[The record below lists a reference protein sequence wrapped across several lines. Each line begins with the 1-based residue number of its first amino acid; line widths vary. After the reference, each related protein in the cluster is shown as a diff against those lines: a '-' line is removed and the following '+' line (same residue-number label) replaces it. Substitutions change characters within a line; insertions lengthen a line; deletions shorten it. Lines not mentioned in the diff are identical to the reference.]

1 MTIGNPGNSSNMHN
15 ANESAAKRRDD
26 RRRRSGSSLLG
37 GHSRRGKTQRAKLER
52 RLQSQSLE
60 ARQLLAGPE
69 LVAIQPNASELID
82 NSSTIR
88 PVNGLELLNVSPNE
102 LTFRFDDDSSID
114 PSTLGTAENPLAI
127 SVTRAGEDG
136 GFEAATAVTDFNTN
150 GNVLLEFRASAAGVS
165 GNGTTVTLTGTS
177 RPLTTAPVIITQDP
191 ENKTLSL
198 NLNSNPSRPA
208 TVRDL
213 TLALQNYNATQR
225 NLNRDTVADG
235 FQVSGPSSTPIGQS
249 VASSPIS
256 LTLSGA
262 NAAQTFT
269 DLGLGNA
276 FSTKIVANQSGV
288 GGQGISVIVQ
298 SRDFGGPTAPLVS
311 VSGKT
316 ITVQVNRNAASP
328 TTVAEFINA
337 INTTPTAAEL
347 VTATQER
354 GSTSRSIGSFAGTL
368 PLTGATDT
376 PVNAGYIGLGSN
388 PNEVVFRFAEPLPD
402 DAYQIEIFGAGDRA
416 LRNLAGEAFND
427 GVDFAVPF
435 ILNKPPQVLAVVPE
449 PIDVDNQGQRTPR
462 LNMIDVYFTE
472 DVNVANL
479 ANQTELFQLIFTR
492 DTVTGADDDVFTPT
506 NISAIAGKPN
516 AVRLTFDDFLNDGN
530 SNFSFSEVPDLT
542 QQTNPP
548 MPIDQ
553 LPKIPGAIRLK
564 VGNDSALPMTP
575 GNVSVAADAGDS
587 FDTAAVINNLAGVG
601 QGQTASVRL
610 TGGEI
615 DNPNPNDPLY
625 TLDFP
630 GGTDYQGVR
639 NIREDDPSRLERTV
653 PLDVWR
659 RGADTFDGVTTA
671 YYNFPTSWLGDDPS
685 SSGLDLDKTYINQ
698 ITAEQKQRVREVMSL
713 FSEYLGVQFVEIG
726 DTASGAVTS
735 IPSGSPLLSITLGEL
750 YGSVDDNLTVNSAV
764 GGVTLDTRPLDING
778 QTFLGVDPNAASIG
792 DRQLLVMD
800 AQDFDASVDDQTGG
814 EFFRGAFLGIGQL
827 LGYGYA
833 DHLPQP
839 VTQSTGSVL
848 EGVNPESP
856 DVVDF
861 SSQLG
866 NDNEALFPSPSDIV
880 NGQYL
885 FRPEAN
891 DIDLYRF
898 ELTEPG
904 KLSIST
910 VAQRLSLSS
919 TLDTALRLYKQV
931 GADEYIEIAAND
943 DYFSDDSLIEIE
955 ILEAG
960 DYVVGVSASGNNSY
974 NPVITG
980 TGIGGVTEGT
990 YELVMSYETAAAS
1003 NLLDT
1008 PVNGTAAQPLD
1019 GDADGQPGGE
1029 FNFWFNPTNP
1039 DAVVYVDSV
1048 TGTNLPDRNFTTT
1061 DVNQFDLFVTM
1072 GTPTKPVAEID
1083 DAIRL
1088 AEFRLNNGGTPVTKI
1103 RVIGGGSYEIGRSA
1117 FGNALKD
1124 GSSLDVPQ
1132 DIALV
1137 IDGGSEFKMSR
1148 SRIGVGSTSESV
1160 DRSNSSLQILGTPYD
1175 AVSFVGLNGQ
1185 VGSWGGIDLRGDID
1199 YADDSKINMEDN
1211 AVFLNHIQYA
1221 DIQHG
1226 GGQVS
1231 VDGQTLT
1238 ISPIELADVRAT
1250 ILNNQIRNSAQA
1262 AIAATPNTF
1271 AETRFD
1277 ESQYQNQVAP
1287 GASTPS
1293 YFTSDV
1299 TRVGPHIRG
1308 NVLTNN
1314 SINGLQIRLLTPTG
1328 GDLQSLEVNARFD
1341 DTDIV
1346 HVLTENLLI
1355 EGNPGGVNAANEA
1368 PSVLLVRTAA
1378 TSTPATADGLAAG
1391 NYVYRMTFV
1400 DQNGF
1405 ESTPSD
1411 NTTAVTVGANGSVQ
1425 LSGLPTVSA
1434 SSDFSGRRLYR
1445 ATVDAN
1451 GNPGEFRL
1459 VARLNTSDS
1468 SYRDSTAEGSN
1479 LLNPSIIAGTLLA
1492 RASSTIQTSSIPNP
1506 AGGGTGMVEPGRY
1519 VYRFTFATADGTEV
1533 GPSSESQIIETID
1546 EGSISVSGIPA
1557 APAGS
1562 GFASRI
1568 VYRAE
1573 VSSNGTVGEYRQV
1586 SVLNATQTSFT
1597 DAASIGTDR
1606 LDLLTVT
1613 APLQARA
1620 GRLDPSLVIDPGMIV
1635 KLDGAR
1641 IDVTFGSH
1649 LYAEGTAKEPIIL
1662 TSLNDARYG
1671 TGGAFNTNNIAQGT
1685 NDGQNELTP
1694 GDWSGVYLAF
1704 GADASFD
1711 HAVLAGGGGT
1721 SRIEGGF
1728 ASFNVLE
1735 VHQSGLRVANSRFES
1750 NADGRGF
1757 LNDSGNNTNN
1767 PEDPREQRVGRVN
1780 NASGTVFVRGA
1791 QPVVVNN
1798 EFVDGSGPA
1807 MSFDVNSFSWQ
1818 EVTDPGRSTASRDFG
1833 TGSSLEDSL
1842 NRYEIS
1848 GNSGPLIAGNAI
1860 DSATVSDDDVA
1871 AGIITAGLN
1880 GLEVRGGTV
1889 ATEVV
1894 WDDTDIVHIVRDMI
1908 EIPNQHIYGGLRL
1921 ESDARGS
1928 LVVKFQ
1934 NQDLDVEDVL
1944 LRRQAGIV
1952 AGGTLL
1958 TAENEMLDIAD
1969 RIGGSLQIV
1978 GQPDF
1983 PVVLTSLLDDTVGA
1997 GFTPDGRANID
2008 TDNNGVRVDADGN
2021 PISILTSDTG
2031 GGQETPALLP
2041 LGQEY
2046 DRTDRTEVDNGTTI
2060 DNDIDPN
2067 SPGYLSTTVLGAGEL
2082 QNVVVTGIDQNNG
2095 GALLAQQNYAFL
2107 YTTFIEV
2114 TSDTGSRT
2122 RIPLINAFGPNDNPN
2137 PILVGPDRVRS
2148 SGVFTAFGR
2157 EIRFTAETFIVN
2169 NRAVAYTKLDFE
2181 TVDGA
2186 NFTAGNIGAIR
2197 VISYLDQGVT
2207 ADDADVL
2214 YQIGTP
2220 GQADFRL
2227 MTLNE
2232 TARVGFTHGGVYEN
2246 DSINQFNASY
2256 SGWVTDDAGDLLNR
2270 LNTVQNGLN
2279 FDIAANINGDIPG
2292 AFGPVAGSANF
2303 DGVSSGTTAISQN
2316 GQPADIETAH
2326 VWQLSGGTD
2335 AARLTSFVEW
2345 IPFDPANPASITLP
2359 QSIDGAGSWDGIT
2372 IREAASDANVSI
2384 TSENEPGN
2392 VGNSDTNATPA
2403 TSQYL
2408 GELAPSIAAGDES
2421 RRIGLIVEGEISSR
2435 GDEDVY
2441 AFVAEAGTQ
2450 VWLDIDRTNSN
2461 LDTVIE
2467 LIDANGNTLILSDDS
2482 LGEARQIE
2490 ELLSVDPTD
2499 PNAAARRAALRAE
2512 VARRSGGGLNG
2523 YDIDQVLGLGTTLV
2537 DATADDSLFQDN
2549 YSTNAR
2555 DAGMRIILPG
2565 TTGQR
2570 LLYHIRVRSGLTD
2583 TAESVT
2589 LPDGGGFL
2597 TSGDS
2602 LGKGRTTG
2610 SYQLQIRL
2618 GEDDVF
2624 AGTQVRYSDVRFA
2637 TNGVQVIGGPMHS
2650 PLAGDDFETES
2661 PNNTFADAQRLG
2673 LYDGQY
2679 TSDGTIT
2686 TLADGSIVLNRDSG
2700 GVDRVDIDLEN
2711 AAGPLSSDSLSK
2723 NISGSLTDGGDVDW
2737 YEFEIDYK
2745 QLTRDDAALYLA
2757 TVFDLDY
2764 SDGLARADTALYV
2777 FNALGELVLIG
2788 GDSNVADDQSSAG
2801 AGFDPSDLSR
2811 GSFGTAD
2818 PYIGSAELP
2827 EGTYYVAISNQSRQP
2842 AVLDQF
2848 TNRDTANPLL
2858 RLEPVDSIRR
2868 IAEENFSNSS
2878 FFYPGTATTP
2888 VQPVL
2893 FDDNSILDYSLD
2905 DVVLYVNT
2913 GTTLFVVNP
2922 FTGENYGTIGNFG
2935 DEIRDIA
2942 FTANGELFAYT
2953 GYDDRPAGD
2962 TTWTYNRIDTATGQL
2977 SAPLSVG
2984 AGIETFH
2991 DLNVEAPP
2999 AQQIL
3004 DQASDD
3010 GIEVEGITIRARF
3023 GTETGFFIGN
3033 RPTAQQGLTYT
3044 QNILYAFNEET
3055 GDATGPV
3062 FDLTLAGSGAGTDRR
3077 EIGAIDT
3084 SIPIGNQDTQLGIA
3098 NATAN
3103 NANGLPVAR
3112 LFDGDTFSLTNGT
3125 ETETFELNQ
3134 GFTIL
3139 AASPADALT
3148 GATLPNAAIPIAT
3161 DTTLDPASILNNTL
3175 LTVETPGNAPVTF
3188 QITDSTAAI
3197 PPGNIRVQLD
3207 RTSDAVV
3214 FIDNLASVI
3223 RQQGIPVS
3231 AKGTQLALPTA
3242 TNVQLTGPGA
3252 TPADG
3257 IALVGNN
3264 NVTAGN
3270 IAVTLLPT
3278 DTAETIAFRISQA
3291 VQAANTGGAL
3301 PTVTATP
3308 QGNSLAITGA
3318 IANVSSVTGA
3328 IRAGGSPNGGT
3339 ITGVELVGN
3348 SLYGVSDNGG
3358 LYFVPSAQLNG
3369 TGSRFVGNYVSTATD
3384 LIGLNFTGLRAGP
3397 NSVEDGAYS
3406 DILFGTT
3413 SNGRIYA
3420 FNTLGELQP
3429 IFAGGRNFIE
3439 TGIFGAL
3446 GLDFSTLDYNLWH
3459 VAGARAD
3466 DAGHGYNQTFSD
3478 TRVGYTGGNSLQFN
3492 YTAGAFNGNYNF
3504 GEAPVQ
3510 NLNTVNENVRQD
3522 GQSVQSTYN
3531 LPGGAKGIVQSNAF
3545 SLEGYASA
3553 DLPTMYFNYFL
3564 ETDGVDDD
3572 TQTDNDDDLF
3582 AEDRDT
3588 LRVYVIDQFGVE
3600 HLVATN
3606 NESRGNFSFD
3616 DEFDDPAQTGI
3627 YDDDI
3632 DVDVQQ
3638 LFDNTGNW
3646 RQARVPLN
3654 EFAGQSN
3661 LALRIEFA
3669 TAGTT
3674 ATNTAEIRTVA
3685 ASGLTDGETFTIG
3698 GQLFSI
3704 DLSPTI
3710 AFPSGAQL
3718 SQLFNSGPTA
3728 EATFTVDGQEY
3739 ILTDGTRA
3747 VSAGQIEI
3755 DVTNGQPTALATLT
3769 AAEIAAAVSTTFDT
3783 SVNVQRLV
3791 PSGAELAVFYQNN
3804 PDEFRTVFL
3813 NGTEFLLDDGF
3824 RDTADATAQIAG
3836 TALVPIDILAV
3847 YQTFDDADP
3856 DVDQVVDLSQEDV
3869 ARVLS
3874 AVIGETDGTV
3884 DYDQLVP
3891 TGNQLSALYSDA
3903 SETFVIEIDGVEY
3916 VLNDGTRSIQTGQ
3929 VSVAIADFARSD
3941 IGAELQAVVEQNTGV
3956 QSPQF
3961 TTVDN
3966 FDFSDAS
3973 DPVDPFGNPNPAGA
3987 VGRNDLLFQA
3997 TPLPYVDGNTQVSG
4011 RGTLGTVTTTGVTNL
4026 GDVDL
4031 SSVEVA
4037 AGTTITVSTL
4047 ADNPGIDLNVRFFDS
4062 TGVELR
4068 SPTGGLLAVENAAN
4082 GTVSVTAPSDGVI
4095 YIGISGPE
4103 NGDYDPRVSGTTNAA
4118 QVGGY
4123 DVTVSINPQLDVRA
4137 NSSVVE
4143 FNGVGSVSVSTGSG
4157 LRVGS
4162 QNALPGIPI
4171 RISQSATSQEVAA
4184 ALRQALA
4191 NRFTDGNE
4199 TLIPLVG
4206 SAVRLPNLTINDS
4219 GPFASTAQRYGDRF
4233 GANGRGAAAD
4243 NESNGAFIDDIIIGF
4258 AERGEMVSAANPIGA
4273 NEDFVLDQSV
4283 NLTTPAQP
4291 TQPTVSGSYQLEI
4304 RDASEYVSSGEVP
4317 AFTPQVQRNANGT
4330 AVQVAVAP
4338 DGSQVQANANGQFL
4352 DGNGAALDLT
4362 GFTGPFGINIDDGS
4376 LVALD
4381 TSGEPIQIRG
4391 VAFDARFRTFDTNE
4405 RLSSGIT
4412 LTALPASEIQDG
4424 ATFTLAD
4431 ANTRLTFEFD
4441 ILNDF
4446 GASDGFINDDNRV
4459 VVRLPRTASAAEV
4472 ANEIIRLINSNQV
4485 QAVID
4490 GSAARSNG
4498 TVPPAS
4504 ASSPNALVNADTRIN
4519 LYGDLSLRPDTA
4531 GRPTFANIEIADL
4544 RGDTNRVDESQG
4556 VIMIENNRFLFSSN
4570 AGVDIN
4576 RDASA
4581 RVTSDD
4587 LRDATPSIL
4596 TYARNLIELNTENL
4610 IPGVVVQN
4618 NVIAFNAD
4626 AGIRITGLDGNG
4638 SATQD
4643 PVGFDRIVNNTLVGG
4658 PIESGAELGPQVFE
4672 SILFDQGGISFADA
4686 VVQDTLSLGPDVS
4699 SEFTDSEAALGSPD
4713 CHGIGP
4719 EPTSGQFTFSLGSGG
4734 QATFL
4739 FQDNLLVGD
4748 GTSAPDLVI
4757 FESGTPERVAVEIS
4771 RDGVTFFSVGQIFGS
4786 DNTIDLDSFGF
4797 GPNDQFGFVR
4807 LTDLSSS
4814 GTFDFG
4820 AAGADIDGIGAIST
4834 IAREIYTP
4842 GSQGIVVQ
4850 QNSAPTILN
4859 NIVANFQTGIAVASP
4874 QNNVPGDVDV
4884 SGDLTVIGG
4893 NTFFRNANNATA
4905 GSTGLFAQFI
4915 SPFQQIFVDPVNLVF
4930 TPQAGTATID
4940 SGISSLEDRSS
4951 LETVRG
4957 AIGLPPSPIIAPVY
4971 DLNGQ
4976 LRTDDP
4982 NVASPNGLGFNV
4994 FVDRGAEERGDNDGP
5009 RFVVTSPRG
5018 DDLFNL
5024 AGQAFS
5030 VGTIHDAF
5038 EIQLIDGIA
5047 PADAAPGVGIDD
5059 STVRSE
5065 LVRVTRFFSDS
5076 DEVELL
5082 SEGVDYRF
5090 SYEPG
5095 DNKIRLTPIG
5105 GVWPNNATYT
5115 VELLGSTQSGDTVG
5129 VLKAQQGRLYA
5140 DGATTQVGDKIF
5152 EADTGIGLSIL
5163 PSELTRVN
5171 PITNLIES
5179 NIDGQLVTI
5188 FDGVNE
5194 VTFEFDTE
5202 AIANVADGNVP
5213 VRLPAAA
5220 TAEQISDIFA
5230 RAINGTELQLV
5241 AIHMQVA
5248 DDAAIET
5255 GRLQL
5260 LGSTEASENSY
5271 VSFEADS
5278 FLRHTN
5284 QVLDVTLLITT
5295 TNGVNDFDGQQVS
5308 IFDGQQE
5315 LTFEFDSNG
5324 VAAANADV
5332 VVAIRTDSTARQITA
5347 ELLAAISTAG
5357 LNVETSGATGNFRIS
5372 GTNGPISVTSLTD
5385 SIIVEGNSE
5394 IGTSFGFGLI
5404 VPTEEGQV
5412 SPQLSDGQT
5421 FTISRGTAQAV
5432 TFELD
5437 FDGFLNNT
5445 VDADGNPVVAVSIPG
5460 GGFGGSTPDQVANA
5474 LVAAISANFVGLSPV
5489 NIGGGRV
5496 TLGGDDQYSLN
5507 LANTSLSQSG
5517 FAGQPASIPV
5527 IVPLDDVRSA
5537 VVTGLEQS
5545 SATKLAAIQP
5555 IIDILSMSQTG
5566 VKRIAALYGEAISDA
5581 FASEIAAGTIVVQQ
5595 PDSRILIEGASL
5607 VRGQSVI
5614 SDRITDEVGNQLL
5627 AGEAIIFVGN
5637 PLDFGDAAD
5646 PRTPVTVNENG
5657 PRHVITEGFQLGD
5670 RITADAGG
5678 VDNGSGTAD
5687 SNADGDDGVAILGAM
5702 RPGFSTQ
5709 FVIDVQ
5715 SPTVGGVTPAFY
5727 LDAWFDW
5734 NGDGTF
5740 DETEVERFGSIGSG
5754 VARVIGTGGTTVN
5767 INVPSTAV
5775 TGPIQTRFRLSNES
5789 GLGSGGLAQSGEV
5802 EDYTFTIN
5810 NNPYQN
5816 PSLIHDVNNSGAITP
5831 LDALLIINAINAADG
5846 DINLANIPAGI
5857 TLPQYPDVNGSG
5869 TVSALDALNVI
5880 NRLNELTSP
5889 GQDPTGAGEPL
5900 FASSTSSSVYSA
5912 VSDGVLA
5919 SSATIAF
5926 DPTSTSDVDSRS
5938 DDDSRSSAA
5947 AGEPL
5952 VESAAKTVGDASSVF
5967 DSAAVISLDDV
5978 VETLASDRDQAD
5990 QSEQSEISA
5999 LDSIFASMN

>member
-1 MTIGNPGNSSNMHN
+1 MTIGTPGNSSNMHN

-26 RRRRSGSSLLG
+26 RRRRSGSSLFG
-37 GHSRRGKTQRAKLER
+37 GQTRRGKTQRAKLER

-88 PVNGLELLNVSPNE
+88 NVNGVELLNVSPNE

-114 PSTLGTAENPLAI
+114 PSTLGTANNPLAI
-127 SVTRAGEDG
+127 SVTRAGDDG
-136 GFEAATAVTDFNTN
+136 GFEAATAVTDFSTS
-150 GNVLLEFRASAAGVS
+150 GSVLLEFRSAAAGVS
-165 GNGTTVTLTGTS
+165 GNGTTINVTGSVRSLV
-177 RPLTTAPVIITQDP
+177 TAPVIITQDP
-191 ENKTLSL
+191 ENKTLNIDL
-198 NLNSNPSRPA
+198 NANPSRQA

-213 TLALQNYNATQR
+213 TLALENYNATQR
-225 NLNRDTVADG
+225 NLNRDTVADA
-235 FQVSGPSSTPIGQS
+235 FQISGPSSTPIGQS
-249 VASSPIS
+249 VANNPVS

-262 NAAQTFT
+262 NAAQTVT

-276 FSTKIVANQSGV
+276 FSTKLVANQSGV
-288 GGQGISVIVQ
+288 GGQGISVVIQ
-298 SRDFGGPTAPLVS
+298 SRDFGGPTDPLVS

-316 ITVQVNRNAASP
+316 ITVQINRNASSP
-328 TTVAEFINA
+328 TTVGEFIDA
-337 INTTPTAAEL
+337 INETPTASEL
-347 VTATQER
+347 ITATQER
-354 GSTSRSIGSFAGTL
+354 GSTTQSIGNFAATL
-368 PLTGATDT
+368 PLAGATDT
-376 PVNAGYIGLGSN
+376 PVNAGYIGIGSN

-435 ILNKPPQVLAVVPE
+435 TLNKPPQVLAVVPE
-449 PIDVDNQGQRTPR
+449 PIDIDNQGQRTPR
-462 LNMIDVYFTE
+462 LNMIDVYFTD
-472 DVNVANL
+472 DVSVANL
-479 ANQTELFQLIFTR
+479 ASQPELFQLIFTR
-492 DTVTGADDDVFTPT
+492 DTATGEDDVVFMP
-506 NISAIAGKPN
+506 NDISAIAGKPN

-530 SNFSFSEVPDLT
+530 SNFSFSEVPDLS

-548 MPIDQ
+548 MPVDQ
-553 LPKIPGAIRLK
+553 LPKISGAIRLK

-575 GNVSVAADAGDS
+575 GNVSVASDAGDS
-587 FDTAAVINNLAGVG
+587 FDTASIINNLTGIG

-610 TGGEI
+610 TGGEV

-639 NIREDDPSRLERTV
+639 DIREDDPSRLERTV

-659 RGADTFDGVTTA
+659 QGADTYDGITTA
-671 YYNFPTSWLGDDPS
+671 YYNFPSSWLGDDPS
-685 SSGLDLDKTYINQ
+685 NSGLDLDKTYVNL
-698 ITAEQKQRVREVMSL
+698 ITEEQKQRVREVMSL

-750 YGSVDDNLTVNSAV
+750 YGSVDDDLIVNSAV

-778 QTFLGVDPNAASIG
+778 QTYLGVDPNADSIG

-814 EFFRGAFLGIGQL
+814 EFFRGAFLGVGQL
-827 LGYGYA
+827 LGYGYS
-833 DHLPQP
+833 DYLPQP

-848 EGVNPESP
+848 DSDTP
-856 DVVDF
+856 DVITT
-861 SSQLG
+861 SSQL
-866 NDNEALFPSPSDIV
+866 NDDNESLFPSPSDIV

-904 KLSIST
+904 TLSIST
-910 VAQRLSLSS
+910 VAERLSLSS
-919 TLDTALRLYKQV
+919 TLDTALRLYKQI
-931 GADEYIEIAAND
+931 GPDEYIEIAAND
-943 DYFSDDSLIEIE
+943 DYFSNDSLIEID

-960 DYVVGVSASGNNSY
+960 DYVVGVSASGNTSY

-990 YELVMSYETAAAS
+990 YELVMSFETAAAS
-1003 NLLDT
+1003 SLLDT
-1008 PVNGTAAQPLD
+1008 PVGNTAAQPLD

-1029 FNFWFNPTNP
+1029 FNFWFNPTDP
-1039 DAVVYVDSV
+1039 DAVIYVDSV
-1048 TGTNLPDRNFTTT
+1048 TGTNLPDRNFTTN

-1103 RVIGGGSYEIGRSA
+1103 RVIGGGSYEIGRSDL
-1117 FGNALKD
+1117 GNALKD
-1124 GSSLDVPQ
+1124 GTSLDVPQ

-1148 SRIGVGSTSESV
+1148 SRIGVGSTTESV
-1160 DRSNSSLQILGTPYD
+1160 DRSNSSIQILGTPYD
-1175 AVSFVGLNGQ
+1175 AVSFAGLNGQ

-1231 VDGQTLT
+1231 VDGQTVT

-1271 AETRFD
+1271 EETRFD

-1328 GDLQSLEVNARFD
+1328 GDLQSLDVNARFD

-1368 PSVLLVRTAA
+1368 PSILLVRTA
-1378 TSTPATADGLAAG
+1378 TTTTPATADGLAAG
-1391 NYVYRMTFV
+1391 DYVYRMTFV

-1405 ESTPSD
+1405 ESTPSEA
-1411 NTTAVTVGANGSVQ
+1411 TSSLTVGANGSVQ
-1425 LSGLPTVSA
+1425 LSGLPTVTADSEFA
-1434 SSDFSGRRLYR
+1434 GRRLYR

-1459 VARLNTSDS
+1459 VARLNTDDT
-1468 SYRDSTAEGSN
+1468 SYRDSVAEGSDIM
-1479 LLNPSIIAGTLLA
+1479 NPSIIAGTLLSG
-1492 RASSTIQTSSIPNP
+1492 ASASIQTNSVPNP
-1506 AGGGTGMVEPGRY
+1506 VGGGTGMVEPGQY
-1519 VYRFTFATADGTEV
+1519 VYRFTYATADGTEV
-1533 GPSSESQIIETID
+1533 GPSSESQVIETID

-1557 APAGS
+1557 APEGS

-1568 VYRAE
+1568 VYRAT
-1573 VSSNGTVGEYRQV
+1573 VASDGTVGEYRQV
-1586 SVLNATQTSFT
+1586 AVLNASQTSFT
-1597 DAASIGTDR
+1597 DAASVGTDR
-1606 LDLLTVT
+1606 LDLLTIT

-1635 KLDGAR
+1635 KMDGAR
-1641 IDVTFGSH
+1641 IDVTFGAH

-1662 TSLNDARYG
+1662 TSLNDNRYG
-1671 TGGAFNTNNIAQGT
+1671 TGGAFNTNNIAEGT
-1685 NDGQNELTP
+1685 NDGQNDLTA
-1694 GDWSGVYLAF
+1694 GDWSGIYLAF

-1735 VHQSGLRVANSRFES
+1735 VHQSDLRVANTRFET

-1757 LNDSGNNTNN
+1757 LNDSDSSQS
-1767 PEDPREQRVGRVN
+1767 DPREERVGRVN
-1780 NASGTVFVRGA
+1780 NASGTIFVRGA
-1791 QPVVVNN
+1791 QPVLVDN
-1798 EFVDGSGPA
+1798 EFIDGSGPA
-1807 MSFDVNSFSWQ
+1807 MTFDVNSFSWQ

-1833 TGSSLEDSL
+1833 NGTVVEDSL
-1842 NRYEIS
+1842 DQYEIS
-1848 GNSGPLIAGNAI
+1848 GNSGPLIAGNLI
-1860 DSATVSDDDVA
+1860 DAATVSDEDVA
-1871 AGIITAGLN
+1871 AGIVTAGLN

-1958 TAENEMLDIAD
+1958 TAEDEMLDIAD

-1983 PVVLTSLLDDTVGA
+1983 PVVLTSLLDDTIGA
-1997 GFTPDGRANID
+1997 GFTPDGMANVD

-2021 PISILTSDTG
+2021 PITTLTSDSSG
-2031 GGQETPALLP
+2031 GESTPALLP

-2046 DRTDRTEVDNGTTI
+2046 DRADNAEVDNGTTI

-2067 SPGYLSTTVLGAGEL
+2067 SAGYLSTTVLGGGEL

-2107 YTTFIEV
+2107 YTTYIEV
-2114 TSDTGSRT
+2114 TNDVGTRT
-2122 RIPLINAFGPNDNPN
+2122 RIPLINAFSPTDNPN

-2157 EIRFTAETFIVN
+2157 EIRFTAETFIVD
-2169 NRAVAYTKLDFE
+2169 NRAVAYTTLDFE

-2186 NFTAGNIGAIR
+2186 DFSAGNIGDIR

-2220 GQADFRL
+2220 GQSDFRL

-2270 LNTVQNGLN
+2270 LNTVQNGLT
-2279 FDIAANINGDIPG
+2279 FDIAASINGDIPA

-2303 DGVSSGTTAISQN
+2303 DGVTSGTTAISQN
-2316 GQPADIETAH
+2316 SLPADIETAH
-2326 VWQLSGGTD
+2326 VWELTGGSD
-2335 AARLTSFVEW
+2335 AARVTTFVEW
-2345 IPFDPANPASITLP
+2345 IPFDPANPASISLP
-2359 QSIDGAGSWDGIT
+2359 QSVDGAGSWDGIT
-2372 IREAASDANVSI
+2372 IREAASDSNVSI
-2384 TSENEPGN
+2384 TGENEPGN

-2408 GELAPSIAAGDES
+2408 GELAPSIEAGDES

-2450 VWLDIDRTNSN
+2450 IWLDIDRTNSN

-2482 LGEARQIE
+2482 IEEARQIE

-2499 PNAAARRAALRAE
+2499 PNAAARRAALTE
-2512 VARRSGGGLNG
+2512 EIARRSGGGLNG
-2523 YDIDQVLGLGTTLV
+2523 YNIDQVLGLGTTLV
-2537 DATADDSLFQDN
+2537 DATADDSMFQDN

-2555 DAGMRIILPG
+2555 DAGMRITLPG
-2565 TTGQR
+2565 TVGQT
-2570 LLYHIRVRSGLTD
+2570 LLYHVRVRSGLSD
-2583 TAESVT
+2583 VAEDVT
-2589 LPDGGGFL
+2589 LANGGGFL
-2597 TSGDS
+2597 TSAES

-2624 AGTQVRYSDVRFA
+2624 AGTQVRYSDVRYA

-2650 PLAGDDFETES
+2650 PLTGTDYETES
-2661 PNNTFADAQRLG
+2661 ANETLADAQRLG
-2673 LYDGQY
+2673 LYDNQY

-2686 TLADGSIVLNRDSG
+2686 TLADGSIVINRDSG
-2700 GVDRVDIDLEN
+2700 GIDRVDIDLDN
-2711 AAGPLSSDSLSK
+2711 PAGPLSSDNLAT
-2723 NISGSLTDGGDVDW
+2723 NISGMLTDVDDVDW
-2737 YEFEIDYK
+2737 FEFDIEYQ

-2777 FNALGELVLIG
+2777 FNSLGELVLIG
-2788 GDSNVADDQSSAG
+2788 GDSNIADDQTSPG
-2801 AGFDPSDLSR
+2801 TGYDPSDLSR
-2811 GSFGTAD
+2811 GSFGNAD

-2858 RLEPVDSIRR
+2858 RLEPVDSIQR
-2868 IAEENFSNSS
+2868 IAEENFEV
-2878 FFYPGTATTP
+2878 FDFYPGTASAP

-2913 GTTLFVVNP
+2913 GSTLFVVNP
-2922 FTGENYGTIGNFG
+2922 FTGETYGTIGSFG
-2935 DEIRDIA
+2935 DEVRDIA

-2991 DLNVEAPP
+2991 NLDAETPP

-3004 DQASDD
+3004 DEASDD
-3010 GIEVEGITIRARF
+3010 GLEVEAITIRARF
-3023 GTETGFFIGN
+3023 GSETGFFIGN
-3033 RPTAQQGLTYT
+3033 RPTAQDGLDYID
-3044 QNILYAFNEET
+3044 NILYSFNEET
-3055 GDATGPV
+3055 GEATGPV
-3062 FDLTLAGSGAGTDRR
+3062 FDLALFNAGAGTDRR
-3077 EIGAIDT
+3077 EVGAIDT
-3084 SIPIGNQDTQLGIA
+3084 AIPTGNQDTQLGISD
-3098 NATAN
+3098 ATTN
-3103 NANGLPVAR
+3103 DANGLPVAR

-3139 AASPADALT
+3139 AASPADSLT
-3148 GATLPNAAIPIAT
+3148 GATLANAAIPIAT
-3161 DTTLDPASILNNTL
+3161 DTTLDPASILNGTL

-3197 PPGNIRVQLD
+3197 PPGNIRVPLD
-3207 RTSDAVV
+3207 RSSDAVV
-3214 FIDNLASVI
+3214 FIDTLASVI
-3223 RQQGIPVS
+3223 RDQGIPVS

-3252 TPADG
+3252 VAADG
-3257 IALVGNN
+3257 IALVGDN

-3291 VQAANTGGAL
+3291 VQAANTGGSL

-3308 QGNSLAITGA
+3308 QGNSLSITGA

-3328 IRAGGSPNGGT
+3328 VRAGGSPNGGT
-3339 ITGVELVGN
+3339 ITGIEMVGN
-3348 SLYGVSDNGG
+3348 DLYGVSDNGG
-3358 LYFVPSAQLNG
+3358 LYFVPSTQLNG
-3369 TGSRFVGNYVSTATD
+3369 TGARFVGNYVSTATD

-3429 IFAGGRNFIE
+3429 IFAGGRSFID

-3466 DAGHGYNQTFSD
+3466 DAGHGYTETFSD
-3478 TRVGYTGGNSLQFN
+3478 TRPEVSGGNSLQFN
-3492 YTAGAFNGNYNF
+3492 YTAGAFNSNYGF

-3510 NLNTVNENVRQD
+3510 NFGTANENVRQD
-3522 GQSVQSTYN
+3522 GQDVQSTYN
-3531 LPGGAKGIVQSNAF
+3531 LPGGAKGIVQSNSF
-3545 SLEGYASA
+3545 SLEGYSSA

-3572 TQTDNDDDLF
+3572 SATDNDDDLF

-3588 LRVYVIDQFGVE
+3588 LRIYVIDAFGVE

-3606 NESRGNFSFD
+3606 NETRGTGDFD
-3616 DEFDDPAQTGI
+3616 DEFDDPAEVGI

-3638 LFDNTGNW
+3638 LFDNTGTW

-3654 EFAGQSN
+3654 EFAGQDGLS
-3661 LALRIEFA
+3661 LRIEFS

-3698 GQLFSI
+3698 GQLFSV

-3718 SQLFNSGPTA
+3718 ADLFSSGATA

-3739 ILTDGTRA
+3739 ILTDGTRTVTA
-3747 VSAGQIEI
+3747 DQIEI

-3769 AAEIAAAVSTTFDT
+3769 AADIASAVTSTFDT
-3783 SVNVQRLV
+3783 SVSVERLV

-3813 NGTEFLLDDGF
+3813 NGNEYLLDDGF
-3824 RDTADATAQIAG
+3824 RDTADATAQITG
-3836 TALVPIDILAV
+3836 TALIPVDVLAV
-3847 YQTFDDADP
+3847 YQSLEDADP
-3856 DVDQVVDLSQEDV
+3856 DVEQVVDLTQEDI
-3869 ARVLS
+3869 ALVLS
-3874 AVIGETDGTV
+3874 TVIGEADGAV

-3891 TGNQLSALYSDA
+3891 TGNQLSTLYSDV
-3903 SETFVIEIDGVEY
+3903 SESFVIEIDGVEY

-3929 VSVAIADFARSD
+3929 VTVAIADFARSD

-3956 QSPQF
+3956 QSAQF

-3973 DPVDPFGNPNPAGA
+3973 DPVDPFGNPNPVGA

-3997 TPLPYVDGNTQVSG
+3997 TPLPYTDGNAQVTG
-4011 RGTLGTVTTTGVTNL
+4011 RGTLGTVTGGGVTNL

-4047 ADNPGIDLNVRFFDS
+4047 ADNPGIELNVRFFDS

-4068 SPTGGLLAVENAAN
+4068 SPTGGLLAIENTAN
-4082 GTVSVTAPSDGVI
+4082 GTVSVTASSDGVI

-4123 DVTVSINPQLDVRA
+4123 EATVSINPELDVQA

-4162 QNALPGIPI
+4162 QNALPGIPVQ
-4171 RISQSATSQEVAA
+4171 ISHSDTAQEVAEA
-4184 ALRQALA
+4184 VRQALA

-4199 TLIPLVG
+4199 TLIPQVG

-4219 GPFASTAQRYGDRF
+4219 GPFASTAQRYGDQF
-4233 GANGRGAAAD
+4233 GANGQPAASD
-4243 NESNGAFIDDIIIGF
+4243 NENNGAFIDDIIIGF
-4258 AERGEMVSAANPIGA
+4258 AERGEMVSSANPIGTDEA
-4273 NEDFVLDQSV
+4273 FIVNDSV

-4304 RDASEYVSSGEVP
+4304 RDASEYVSSG
-4317 AFTPQVQRNANGT
+4317 
-4330 AVQVAVAP
+4330 
-4338 DGSQVQANANGQFL
+4338 L
-4352 DGNGAALDLT
+4352 DGD
-4362 GFTGPFGINIDDGS
+4362 S
-4376 LVALD
+4376 
-4381 TSGEPIQIRG
+4381 
-4391 VAFDARFRTFDTNE
+4391 RFRTFDTNE
-4405 RLSSGIT
+4405 RLTSGIT
-4412 LTALPASEIQDG
+4412 LTALPASEIEDG

-4446 GASDGFINDDNRV
+4446 GASDGFVSDDNRV
-4459 VVRLPRTASAAEV
+4459 VIRLPRTATAEEV

-4504 ASSPNALVNADTRIN
+4504 ASSPKALVNADTRIN

-4531 GRPTFANIEIADL
+4531 GRPSFENIEISEL
-4544 RGDTNRVDESQG
+4544 RGDSNRATAEQG

-4581 RVTSDD
+4581 GVVSDD

-4618 NVIAFNAD
+4618 NVIAFNSD
-4626 AGIRITGLDGNG
+4626 AGIRITGLDGDG
-4638 SATQD
+4638 GASED

-4658 PIESGAELGPQVFE
+4658 PIASGAELGPQVFE

-4686 VVQDTLSLGPDVS
+4686 VVQDTLDLGPDVS
-4699 SEFTDSEAALGSPD
+4699 SEFTDTEAALGSPD

-4719 EPTSGQFTFSLGSGG
+4719 EPTTGQFTFSLGSGG

-4748 GTSAPDLVI
+4748 GTSAADLVI

-4771 RDGVTFFSVGQIFGS
+4771 RDGVTFFSVGQIFGT

-4807 LTDLSSS
+4807 LTDLSTS

-4859 NIVANFQTGIAVASP
+4859 NIVANFQNGIVVASP
-4874 QNNVPGDVDV
+4874 QSNVAGDVDV

-4893 NTFFRNANNATA
+4893 NTFYRNANDATS
-4905 GSTGLFAQFI
+4905 GDTGLFSQFI
-4915 SPFQQIFVDPVNLVF
+4915 SPFQQIFVNPVNLVF
-4930 TPQAGTATID
+4930 TPQAGTSTID

-4957 AIGLPPSPIIAPVY
+4957 AIGLPPSPIIAPIY

-4976 LRTDDP
+4976 LRSDDP

-4994 FVDRGAEERGDNDGP
+4994 FVDRGAEERGDSDGP

-5030 VGTIHDAF
+5030 SGTIHDAF

-5059 STVRSE
+5059 STVLSE
-5065 LVRVTRFFSDS
+5065 LVRITRFFYDS
-5076 DEVELL
+5076 NEVELL

-5095 DNKIRLTPIG
+5095 DNTIRLTPIG
-5105 GVWPNNATYT
+5105 GVWPDNATYT
-5115 VELLGSTQSGDTVG
+5115 VELLGSTLSGDNVG
-5129 VLKAQQGRLYA
+5129 VLKAEEGRVYA

-5163 PSELTRVN
+5163 PSELTTVN
-5171 PITNLIES
+5171 PLTNLVES

-5188 FDGVNE
+5188 YDGVNE

-5202 AIANVADGNVP
+5202 SIANVADGNIA
-5213 VRLPAAA
+5213 VRLPEAA

-5230 RAINGTELQLV
+5230 RAINGSELQLV
-5241 AIHMQVA
+5241 AIHMQVD
-5248 DDAAIET
+5248 DDATIET

-5260 LGSTEASENSY
+5260 LGATEASENSY
-5271 VSFEADS
+5271 VSFESDS
-5278 FLRHTN
+5278 FLRQTN
-5284 QVLDVTLLITT
+5284 HVLDVTMLITT
-5295 TNGVNDFDGQQVS
+5295 TDGINDFDGQQVT

-5324 VAAANADV
+5324 AAAANADV

-5347 ELLAAISTAG
+5347 ELLSAISTAG

-5385 SIIVEGNSE
+5385 SVIVEGNSE
-5394 IGTSFGFGLI
+5394 IGVSFGFGLI
-5404 VPTEEGQV
+5404 VPTEEGSV
-5412 SPQLSDGQT
+5412 SPNLSDGQT
-5421 FTISRGTAQAV
+5421 FTISRGTTESV

-5437 FDGFLNNT
+5437 FDGFLN
-5445 VDADGNPVVAVSIPG
+5445 DSSAVAVSIAG
-5460 GGFGGSTPDQVANA
+5460 GGFGGSTPDQVADA
-5474 LVAAISANFVGLSPV
+5474 LVAAISANVTGLTPV

-5507 LANTSLSQSG
+5507 LANTALSQSG

-5545 SATKLAAIQP
+5545 SATKLNAIQP
-5555 IIDILSMSQTG
+5555 IIDILSLSQTG
-5566 VKRIAALYGEAISDA
+5566 IKRIAHLYGEAISDA
-5581 FASEIAAGTIVVQQ
+5581 FATEIAAGDLIVQQ

-5614 SDRITDEVGNQLL
+5614 SDRITDDVGNQLL
-5627 AGEAIIFVGN
+5627 TGEAVIFVGEL
-5637 PLDFGDAAD
+5637 LDFGDAAD
-5646 PRTPVTVNENG
+5646 PRIPVDVSDNG
-5657 PRHVITEGFQLGD
+5657 PRHVINEGFQLGD
-5670 RITADAGG
+5670 QITADSGG

-5767 INVPSTAV
+5767 INVPSNAV
-5775 TGPIQTRFRLSNES
+5775 VGEIQTRFRLSNEA
-5789 GLGSGGLAQSGEV
+5789 GLGSDGLAQSGEV

-5816 PSLIHDVNNSGAITP
+5816 PSLIQDVNASGAVTP

-5857 TLPQYPDVNGSG
+5857 TLPQYPDVNGNG
-5869 TVSALDALNVI
+5869 VVSALDALMVI

-5900 FASSTSSSVYSA
+5900 LASTSSTTVAYSR

-5919 SSATIAF
+5919 STATIAF
-5926 DPTSTSDVDSRS
+5926 DPTSRS
-5938 DDDSRSSAA
+5938 DDDSRSSEA
-5947 AGEPL
+5947 AGEPIVEAASKL
-5952 VESAAKTVGDASSVF
+5952 VADSASVF

-5978 VETLASDRDQAD
+5978 VETLANDRDQAD
-5990 QSEQSEISA
+5990 QSEESEISA

>member
-15 ANESAAKRRDD
+15 VNDSAGKRRDD

-37 GHSRRGKTQRAKLER
+37 GQSRRGKTQRAKLER
-52 RLQSQSLE
+52 RLQSQALE
-60 ARQLLAGPE
+60 SRQLLAGPE

-88 PVNGLELLNVSPNE
+88 NVNGVELLNVSPNE

-114 PSTLGTAENPLAI
+114 PTTLGTAANPLAI
-127 SVTRAGEDG
+127 SVTRAGADG
-136 GFEAATAVTDFNTN
+136 GFEAATAVTDFNTS
-150 GNVLLEFRASAAGVS
+150 GNVLVEFQASAAGVG
-165 GNGTTVTLTGTS
+165 GNGTTVSLTGTVRS
-177 RPLTTAPVIITQDP
+177 LTTAPVIITQDP
-191 ENKTLSL
+191 ENNQL
-198 NLNSNPSRPA
+198 NIDLNANPSRQA

-225 NLNRDTVADG
+225 NLGRDTVADA
-235 FQVSGPSSTPIGQS
+235 FQVSGPSSTPIGQA
-249 VASSPIS
+249 VAGQAIT

-262 NAAQTFT
+262 NAAQTST

-276 FSTKIVANQSGV
+276 FSTKIVAKQSGV
-288 GGQGISVIVQ
+288 GGQGISIIVQ
-298 SRDFGGPTAPLVS
+298 PRDFGGPTPPLVS

-316 ITVQVNRNAASP
+316 ITVQINRNASSP
-328 TTVAEFINA
+328 TTVGEFIDA
-337 INTTPTAAEL
+337 INNTPTAADL

-354 GSTSRSIGSFAGTL
+354 GSLSQSIGNFGASLA
-368 PLTGATDT
+368 LTGATDT
-376 PVNAGYIGLGSN
+376 PVNAGFIGIGSN

-402 DAYQIEIFGAGDRA
+402 DAYQIEIFGSGDRA

-462 LNMIDVYFTE
+462 LNMVDVYFTE

-479 ANQTELFQLIFTR
+479 SAQLDLFQLIYTR
-492 DTVTGADDDVFTPT
+492 DTVTGEDDTVFTP
-506 NISAIAGKPN
+506 NDIDAIPGKPN

-548 MPIDQ
+548 TPIDQ

-564 VGNDSALPMTP
+564 IGNDSALPMTP
-575 GNVSVAADAGDS
+575 GNVSVAGDAGDS
-587 FDTAAVINNLAGVG
+587 FDTATIINNLNGIGA
-601 QGQTASVRL
+601 GQTASVRL

-639 NIREDDPSRLERTV
+639 NIRPDDPSRLERTV

-659 RGADTFDGVTTA
+659 RGADTVDGITTA
-671 YYNFPTSWLGDDPS
+671 YYNFPTSWLGDEPS

-698 ITAEQKQRVREVMSL
+698 ITEEQKQRVREVMSL
-713 FSEYLGVQFVEIG
+713 FSEYLGVQFIEVG

-735 IPSGSPLLSITLGEL
+735 IPSGAPLLSITLGEL

-778 QTFLGVDPNAASIG
+778 LTFLGTDPNADSIG

-800 AQDFDASVDDQTGG
+800 SQDFDSSVDDQTGG

-848 EGVNPESP
+848 EGLNPESP
-856 DVVDF
+856 DVVDLA
-861 SSQLG
+861 SQLG
-866 NDNEALFPSPSDIV
+866 DDNEALFPSPSDIV

-898 ELTEPG
+898 ELSEPG

-931 GADEYIEIAAND
+931 GTDEYIEIAQND
-943 DYFSDDSLIEIE
+943 DYFSDDSLIEID

-960 DYVVGVSASGNNSY
+960 DYVIGVSASGNTSY
-974 NPVITG
+974 NPVIAG

-990 YELVMSYETAAAS
+990 YELVVSYETAAAS
-1003 NLLDT
+1003 SIMDN

-1019 GDADGQPGGE
+1019 GDADGKPGGE
-1029 FNFWFNPTNP
+1029 FNFWFNPTDP
-1039 DAVVYVDSV
+1039 DAVVYVDSL
-1048 TGTNLPDRNFTTT
+1048 TGTNLPDRNFTAA
-1061 DVNQFDLFVTM
+1061 DVTNFDLFVTM

-1088 AEFRLNNGGTPVTKI
+1088 AEFRSANGGTPVTKI
-1103 RVIGGGSYEIGRSA
+1103 RVIGGGTYEIGRSS
-1117 FGNALKD
+1117 FGSELKD
-1124 GSSLDVPQ
+1124 GSTLNVPK

-1137 IDGGSEFKMSR
+1137 IDGGSTFRMSR

-1160 DRSNSSLQILGTPYD
+1160 DRSNSSLQILGTPD
-1175 AVSFVGLNGQ
+1175 QMVSFVGLNGQ
-1185 VGSWGGIDLRGDID
+1185 TGSWGGIDLRGDID
-1199 YADDSKINMEDN
+1199 FADDSKTNMEDN

-1271 AETRFD
+1271 EETRFD

-1287 GASTPS
+1287 GAAAPS

-1299 TRVGPHIRG
+1299 TRIGPHIRG
-1308 NVLTNN
+1308 NTLTNN
-1314 SINGLQIRLLTPTG
+1314 SINGLQIRLSTPTG
-1328 GDLQSLEVNARFD
+1328 GDLQSLDVNARFD

-1355 EGNPGGVNAANEA
+1355 EGNPGGVNAANAA
-1368 PSVLLVRTAA
+1368 PSVLLVRSNSTTA
-1378 TSTPATADGLAAG
+1378 PAGETGLDAG
-1391 NYVYRMTFV
+1391 AYVYRMTFI
-1400 DQNGF
+1400 DENGF

-1411 NTTAVTVGANGSVQ
+1411 ATSSVTVGAGAAVQ
-1425 LSGLPTVSA
+1425 LSGLPTVTANSG
-1434 SSDFSGRRLYR
+1434 FSGRRLYR

-1459 VARLNTSDS
+1459 VARLNTSDT
-1468 SYRDSTAEGSN
+1468 SYRDATNEGSN

-1492 RASSTIQTSSIPNP
+1492 GASGSIQTSSIPNP
-1506 AGGGTGMVEPGRY
+1506 AGGGTGLVEPGRY

-1533 GPSSESQIIETID
+1533 GPSSETQIIETID
-1546 EGSISVSGIPA
+1546 EGSILVSGIPA

-1573 VSSNGTVGEYRQV
+1573 VASNGTVGEYRQV
-1586 SVLNATQTSFT
+1586 AVLNASQSSFT
-1597 DAASIGTDR
+1597 DGASIGTDR

-1641 IDVTFGSH
+1641 IDVTFDAH

-1662 TSLNDARYG
+1662 TSLNDDRYG
-1671 TGGAFNTNNIAQGT
+1671 TGGAFNTNNISQGT
-1685 NDGQNELTP
+1685 NDGQNELQP

-1711 HAVLAGGGGT
+1711 HAVLAGGGGS

-1735 VHQSGLRVANSRFES
+1735 VHQSDLRVANSRFED

-1767 PEDPREQRVGRVN
+1767 PNDPREERVGRVN

-1791 QPVVVNN
+1791 QPVMVDN

-1833 TGSSLEDSL
+1833 LTGNVADSL
-1842 NRYEIS
+1842 DRYEIS

-1860 DSATVSDDDVA
+1860 DSATVSDEDVA
-1871 AGIITAGLN
+1871 AGVVTAGLN

-1894 WDDTDIVHIVRDMI
+1894 WDDTDIVHIVRGMI

-1958 TAENEMLDIAD
+1958 TAEDEMLDIAN
-1969 RIGGSLQIV
+1969 RIGGSLQVV

-1997 GFTPDGRANID
+1997 GFTPDGQANID
-2008 TDNNGVRVDADGN
+2008 TDNNGVRVDEDGN
-2021 PISILTSDTG
+2021 PIAVLTSDSG
-2031 GGQETPALLP
+2031 NSEATPPLLP

-2046 DRTDRTEVDNGTTI
+2046 DRTNRAEVDNGTTI

-2067 SPGYLSTTVLGAGEL
+2067 APGYLNTTVLGGGEL
-2082 QNVVVTGIDQNNG
+2082 QNVVVTGIDQNAG

-2107 YTTFIEV
+2107 YTTYIEV
-2114 TSDTGSRT
+2114 TSDTGGRQ

-2148 SGVFTAFGR
+2148 SGVFTVFGR
-2157 EIRFTAETFIVN
+2157 EIRFTAESFIVD

-2186 NFTAGNIGAIR
+2186 DFSAGNINTIR
-2197 VISYLDQGVT
+2197 VFSYLDQGVT
-2207 ADDADVL
+2207 ADDNDVL

-2220 GQADFRL
+2220 GQSDFRL
-2227 MTLNE
+2227 MTLNQ
-2232 TARVGFTHGGVYEN
+2232 TARVGFSHGGVYEN
-2246 DSINQFNASY
+2246 DSVNQFNASY
-2256 SGWVTDDAGDLLNR
+2256 TGWLTDDAGDLLNR
-2270 LNTVQNGLN
+2270 LNNVQNGFN

-2292 AFGPVAGSANF
+2292 AFGPVAGAANF
-2303 DGVSSGTTAISQN
+2303 DGVSDGTVAISQN
-2316 GQPADIETAH
+2316 GQPADIETALI
-2326 VWQLSGGTD
+2326 WQLDGGSD
-2335 AARLTSFVEW
+2335 AARVTSFVEW

-2372 IREAASDANVSI
+2372 IREAASDSNVSI
-2384 TSENEPGN
+2384 ASENEPGN

-2408 GELAPSIAAGDES
+2408 GELAPSIEAGDES

-2435 GDEDVY
+2435 GDEDVF

-2461 LDTVIE
+2461 LDTIVE

-2482 LGEARQIE
+2482 LAEARQIE
-2490 ELLSVDPTD
+2490 ELLSIDPTD
-2499 PNAAARRAALRAE
+2499 PNAAARRAALTAE
-2512 VARRSGGGLNG
+2512 IARRSGGGLNG
-2523 YDIDQVLGLGTTLV
+2523 FDLDQVLGLGTTLV
-2537 DATADDSLFQDN
+2537 DATAADSMFQDN

-2555 DAGMRIILPG
+2555 DAGMRIVLPG
-2565 TTGQR
+2565 TVGQR

-2583 TAESVT
+2583 TAEATT
-2589 LPDGGGFL
+2589 LPNGGGFL
-2597 TSGDS
+2597 TSADS

-2650 PLAGDDFETES
+2650 PLAGDDFETDS
-2661 PNNTFADAQRLG
+2661 ANNTLSNAQRLG
-2673 LYDGQY
+2673 LYDNQF

-2700 GVDRVDIDLEN
+2700 GIDRVDIDLEN
-2711 AAGPLSSDSLSK
+2711 PAGPLSSDSLSK
-2723 NISGSLTDGGDVDW
+2723 NISGFLTDGGDVDW
-2737 YEFEIDYK
+2737 YEFDVDYR

-2757 TVFDLDY
+2757 TIFDVDY

-2777 FNALGELVLIG
+2777 FNSLGELVLIG
-2788 GDSNVADDQSSAG
+2788 GDSNVADDQTSAG
-2801 AGFDPSDLSR
+2801 AGYDPSDLSR

-2868 IAEENFSNSS
+2868 IAEENFSGSS
-2878 FFYPGTATTP
+2878 FFYPGTASAP

-2893 FDDNSILDYSLD
+2893 FDQNSILDYSLD

-2913 GTTLFVVNP
+2913 QSSLFVVNP
-2922 FTGENYGTIGNFG
+2922 FTGETYGVIGNFG
-2935 DEIRDIA
+2935 DEVRDIA

-2962 TTWTYNRIDTATGQL
+2962 TTWTYNRIDTATAQL

-2991 DLNVEAPP
+2991 NLDAEAPP

-3004 DQASDD
+3004 DEASDD
-3010 GIEVEGITIRARF
+3010 GIEVEAITIRSRF
-3023 GTETGFFIGN
+3023 GAETGFFVGN
-3033 RPTAQQGLTYT
+3033 RPTFQAGLEYIN
-3044 QNILYAFNEET
+3044 NILYAFNEET
-3055 GDATGPV
+3055 GEATGPV
-3062 FDLTLAGSGAGTDRR
+3062 FDLALAAAGAGTDRR

-3084 SIPIGNQDTQLGIA
+3084 AVPAGNQDTQLGIA
-3098 NATAN
+3098 DATAN
-3103 NANGLPVAR
+3103 DATGLPVAR

-3125 ETETFELNQ
+3125 ETVTFELNQ

-3139 AASPADALT
+3139 AASPADSLT
-3148 GATLPNAAIPIAT
+3148 GASLPNAAIPIAAG
-3161 DTTLDPASILNNTL
+3161 TTLDPASIVNDTL
-3175 LTVETPGNAPVTF
+3175 LTIEVPGSSPVTF

-3197 PPGNIRVQLD
+3197 NPNNVRVPLD
-3207 RTSDAVV
+3207 RSSDAVV
-3214 FIDNLASVI
+3214 FIDTLESII

-3252 TPADG
+3252 TAADG
-3257 IALVGNN
+3257 IALVGDN
-3264 NVTAGN
+3264 NVAAGN
-3270 IAVTLLPT
+3270 TSVTLLPT

-3291 VQAANTGGAL
+3291 VQAANTGGSL
-3301 PTVTATP
+3301 PTVTATA

-3328 IRAGGSPNGGT
+3328 IRAGGSANGGL

-3348 SLYGVSDNGG
+3348 NLYGVSSNGG
-3358 LYFVPSAQLNG
+3358 LYIVPSAQLNG
-3369 TGSRFVGNYVSTATD
+3369 TGNRFVGNYVSTATD

-3420 FNTLGELQP
+3420 FNTRGELQP
-3429 IFAGGRNFIE
+3429 IFAGGRTFIE

-3466 DAGHGYNQTFSD
+3466 DPGHGYNQNDSD
-3478 TRVGYTGGNSLQFN
+3478 TRFGFTGGNSLQFN

-3510 NLNTVNENVRQD
+3510 NFNTANENVRQD
-3522 GQSVQSTYN
+3522 GQDVQSTYN
-3531 LPGGAKGIVQSNAF
+3531 FPGGAKGIVQSNTF
-3545 SLEGYASA
+3545 SLEGYSSA

-3572 TQTDNDDDLF
+3572 TATDNDDDLF
-3582 AEDRDT
+3582 SEDRDT
-3588 LRVYVIDQFGVE
+3588 LRVYVIDDNGVE

-3606 NESRGNFSFD
+3606 NESRGNLNFD
-3616 DEFDDPAQTGI
+3616 DEFDDPAQVGI

-3661 LALRIEFA
+3661 LALRIEFS

-3685 ASGLTDGETFTIG
+3685 ASGLADGETFTIG

-3718 SQLFNSGPTA
+3718 AQLFGTGATA
-3728 EATFTVDGQEY
+3728 EATFVVDGQEY

-3747 VSAGQIEI
+3747 VAADQIAI
-3755 DVTNGQPTALATLT
+3755 DVTNGDPSLLSSLT
-3769 AAEIAAAVSTTFDT
+3769 AADVASSVASVFDT
-3783 SVNVQRLV
+3783 SVSVDRLV
-3791 PSGAELAVFYQNN
+3791 PSGAELALFYQNN
-3804 PDEFRTVFL
+3804 PDEFKTIFI
-3813 NGTEFLLDDGF
+3813 NGNEYLLDDGF
-3824 RDTADATAQIAG
+3824 RDTTDAEPQFANTNLIP
-3836 TALVPIDILAV
+3836 LDLLAI
-3847 YQTFDDADP
+3847 YETFDDADP
-3856 DVDQVVDLSQEDV
+3856 NVETIVDLSQEDV

-3874 AVIGETDGTV
+3874 AVIGETDGSV

-3891 TGNQLSALYSDA
+3891 TGTQLATLYQDPT
-3903 SETFVIEIDGVEY
+3903 ERFVVEIDGVEY
-3916 VLNDGTRSIQTGQ
+3916 VLNDGTRSIAAGQ
-3929 VSVAIADFARSD
+3929 VSVLIADLSQSD
-3941 IGAELQAVVEQNTGV
+3941 IGGELQAVVEQNTGV

-3961 TTVDN
+3961 ATVDN

-3973 DPVDPFGNPNPAGA
+3973 DPVDPFGNPNPVGA
-3987 VGRNDLLFQA
+3987 TGRNDLIFQA
-3997 TPLPYVDGNTQVSG
+3997 TPLPYVDGNLQVTG
-4011 RGTLGTVTTTGVTNL
+4011 RGTLGTVTGGGVTNL

-4037 AGTTITVSTL
+4037 AGTTITVDATS
-4047 ADNPGIDLNVRFFDS
+4047 DNPGVLLNVRFFDS
-4062 TGVELR
+4062 NGVELR
-4068 SPTGGLLAVENAAN
+4068 SPTGGLLAVENNAN
-4082 GTVSVTAPSDGVI
+4082 GTVSLTAPSDGVI

-4103 NGDYDPRVSGTTNAA
+4103 NGDYDPRVSGTTSAA

-4123 DVTVSINPQLDVRA
+4123 DLTISINPQLDVQA
-4137 NSSVVE
+4137 NASVVE
-4143 FNGVGSVSVSTGSG
+4143 FNGAGTVSVATGSG

-4171 RISQSATSQEVAA
+4171 RISQSATAVEVAA

-4191 NRFTDGNE
+4191 NRFTDGDT
-4199 TLIPLVG
+4199 TLIPQVG

-4233 GANGRGAAAD
+4233 GANGAGAAAD
-4243 NESNGAFIDDIIIGF
+4243 NASNGAFIDDIIIGF
-4258 AERGEMVSAANPIGA
+4258 AERGEMVTAANPIGV
-4273 NEDFVLDQSV
+4273 NEEFVLDQSV
-4283 NLTTPAQP
+4283 NLTNPPQP
-4291 TQPTVSGSYQLEI
+4291 TQPTVSGAYQLEI

-4317 AFTPQVQRNANGT
+4317 VTTPQVQRNQNGT
-4330 AVQVAVAP
+4330 TVLVAVAA
-4338 DGSQVQANANGQFL
+4338 DGTRVTANANGQFL
-4352 DGNGAALDLT
+4352 DINGNDLDLT
-4362 GFTGPFGINIDDGS
+4362 GFTGPFGVSIDDGS

-4381 TSGEPIQIRG
+4381 VANEPIQLRG
-4391 VAFDARFRTFDTNE
+4391 VGEARFRTFDTNE

-4412 LTALPASEIQDG
+4412 LTTLPAAEIEDG

-4441 ILNDF
+4441 ISNDLGSF
-4446 GASDGFINDDNRV
+4446 DGIVPEDNRV
-4459 VVRLPRTASAAEV
+4459 AVRLPRTASAAEV
-4472 ANEIIRLINSNQV
+4472 ANEIIRLINSTQV

-4490 GSAARSNG
+4490 GSASRANG

-4519 LYGDLSLRPDTA
+4519 LYGDLSVRPDTA
-4531 GRPTFANIEIADL
+4531 GRPAFANIEIADL
-4544 RGDTNRVDESQG
+4544 RGDTNRVDEAQG

-4576 RDASA
+4576 RDATA

-4626 AGIRITGLDGNG
+4626 AGIRITGLDGDG

-4699 SEFTDSEAALGSPD
+4699 SEFTDPEAALGSPD
-4713 CHGIGP
+4713 CHGVGP

-4739 FQDNLLVGD
+4739 FQDNLLTGD

-4757 FESGTPERVAVEIS
+4757 FESGEPERIAVEIS
-4771 RDGVTFFSVGQIFGS
+4771 RDGVTFFSVGQVFGA

-4807 LTDLSSS
+4807 LTDLSPA
-4814 GTFDFG
+4814 GTFEFG

-4859 NIVANFQTGIAVASP
+4859 NIVANFQTGIAVSAP
-4874 QNNVPGDVDV
+4874 QNNVAGDVDV
-4884 SGDLTVIGG
+4884 SRDLTVIGG
-4893 NTFFRNANNATA
+4893 NTFFRNANNSTA
-4905 GSTGLFAQFI
+4905 GGTGLFAQFI

-4940 SGISSLEDRSS
+4940 SGINSLEDRAS
-4951 LETVRG
+4951 LQTVRG
-4957 AIGLPPSPIIAPVY
+4957 AIGLPPSPIVAPVY

-4976 LRTDDP
+4976 LRVDDP
-4982 NVASPNGLGFNV
+4982 NVATPNGLGFNV
-4994 FVDRGAEERGDNDGP
+4994 FVDRGAEERGDSDGP

-5018 DDLFNL
+5018 DDLFDL

-5038 EIQLIDGIA
+5038 EIQLVDGIA

-5065 LVRVTRFFSDS
+5065 LVRVTRFFADS

-5105 GVWPNNATYT
+5105 GVWPDNATYT
-5115 VELLGSTQSGDTVG
+5115 VELLGSTQSGNGTG
-5129 VLKAQQGRLYA
+5129 VLNAQPGRLYA
-5140 DGATTQVGDKIF
+5140 DGATTQIGDKIF

-5171 PITNLIES
+5171 PLTNLIES

-5194 VTFEFDTE
+5194 YTFEFDTE
-5202 AIANVADGNVP
+5202 AIANVAEGNIP

-5230 RAINGTELQLV
+5230 RAINESGVQLV
-5241 AIHMQVA
+5241 AVHMQIEDGA
-5248 DDAAIET
+5248 TIET

-5260 LGSTEASENSY
+5260 LGATAASENAY
-5271 VSFEADS
+5271 VSFESDS

-5295 TNGVNDFDGQQVS
+5295 TDGINDFDGQQIS

-5324 VAAANADV
+5324 AVTGNADV
-5332 VVAIRTDSTARQITA
+5332 VVAIRDDSTPRQIVA
-5347 ELLAAISTAG
+5347 ELLAAITTAG
-5357 LNVETSGATGNFRIS
+5357 LNVEASGASGNFRIS
-5372 GTNGPISVTSLTD
+5372 GTNGPISVTSLTGGVQ
-5385 SIIVEGNSE
+5385 VEGNSE
-5394 IGTSFGFGLI
+5394 IGTSFGFGII
-5404 VPTEEGQV
+5404 VPTEEGVV
-5412 SPQLSDGQT
+5412 SPLITDGQT
-5421 FTISRGTAQAV
+5421 FTISRGTAQSV

-5437 FDGFLNNT
+5437 FDGFVNT
-5445 VDADGNPVVAVSIPG
+5445 PGAIAVNIPG
-5460 GGFGGSTPDQVANA
+5460 GGFGGSTADQVADA
-5474 LVAAISANFVGLSPV
+5474 LVTAISANVVGLTPV
-5489 NIGGGRV
+5489 NLGGGRIS
-5496 TLGGDDQYSLN
+5496 LGGDDQFSLN
-5507 LANTSLSQSG
+5507 LAGTALSQSG

-5527 IVPLDDVRSA
+5527 IVPLDDVRRSS
-5537 VVTGLEQS
+5537 LEDLVEDLQ
-5545 SATKLAAIQP
+5545 ATNPTKLAAIQP
-5555 IIDILSMSQTG
+5555 IVDILSLSETG
-5566 VKRIAALYGEAISDA
+5566 VRRIAHLYGEAISDA
-5581 FASEIAAGTIVVQQ
+5581 FAAEIAAGTLVVQQ
-5595 PDSRILIEGASL
+5595 PDTRILIEGASI
-5607 VRGQSVI
+5607 VRGQSVV
-5614 SDRITDEVGNQLL
+5614 SERITDEVGNPLL
-5627 AGEAIIFVGN
+5627 AGEAIIFVGDL
-5637 PLDFGDAAD
+5637 LDFGDAAD
-5646 PRTPVTVNENG
+5646 PRTPVTVEDNG
-5657 PRHVITEGFQLGD
+5657 PRHVITEGFQLGSQ
-5670 RITADAGG
+5670 ITADADG
-5678 VDNGSGTAD
+5678 VDNGSTTTD
-5687 SNADGDDGVAILGAM
+5687 TNADGDDGVAILGAM

-5709 FVIDVQ
+5709 FVIDIQ

-5734 NGDGTF
+5734 NGDGVF
-5740 DETEVERFGSIGSG
+5740 QDGEVERFGSIGSG
-5754 VARVIGTGGTTVN
+5754 ASRVIGTGGSTVN
-5767 INVPSTAV
+5767 INVPSDAT
-5775 TGPIQTRFRLSNES
+5775 TGSIQTRFRLSNEAN
-5789 GLGSGGLAQSGEV
+5789 LGATGLAQSGEV
-5802 EDYTFTIN
+5802 EDYTFVIN
-5810 NNPYQN
+5810 NNPFQN
-5816 PSLIHDVNNSGAITP
+5816 PSLIYDVNASGATTP
-5831 LDALLIINAINAADG
+5831 LDALLIINALNAANG
-5846 DINLANIPAGI
+5846 DIDLDNIPAGI
-5857 TLPQYPDVNGSG
+5857 TLPQYPDVNGNG
-5869 TVSALDALNVI
+5869 VVSALDALNVI
-5880 NRLNELTSP
+5880 NRLNEIAGP
-5889 GQDPTGAGEPL
+5889 GDDPTGASGEPL
-5900 FASSTSSSVYSA
+5900 VASSTSYSQ

-5919 SSATIAF
+5919 SGATIAF
-5926 DPTSTSDVDSRS
+5926 DPTVTETSSGSV
-5938 DDDSRSSAA
+5938 A
-5947 AGEPL
+5947 AGEPI
-5952 VESAAKTVGDASSVF
+5952 VETESKVVGDSTSVF

-5978 VETLASDRDQAD
+5978 VETLANDQDQAD
-5990 QSEQSEISA
+5990 PSEESEISA
-5999 LDSIFASMN
+5999 LDSFFASMN